1 MGTSPPGYLRL
12 LGTNAMQQL
21 LRGCRAREKNMGL
34 KIPKKT
40 HVKISSHLN
49 FKTSENPKRNQRPR
63 KVLRVKR
70 RPQSLNLKDPTGK
83 KNYLWTTGKDQ
94 SPPRS
99 RLGSKKILFS
109 FFF

>member
-49 FKTSENPKRNQRPR
+49 FKTSENPKRSQRPR

-83 KNYLWTTGKDQ
+83 KIKDYWEGPKPSQ
-94 SPPRS
+94 VKVRVQ
-99 RLGSKKILFS
+99 KET
-109 FFF
+109 FFFLW